1 MVMEVIVNG
10 TDIDPAELKKSNW
23 VTKVTKKVKE
33 LQQQGQRESKAGGSD
48 AAETAA
54 VGTERSVKVPF
65 TEAAGK
71 QGHKG
76 KLTGKQLAE
85 KSIASNLPRLP
96 HADYKVIVRP
106 KEGLAL
112 TKLSIP
118 VIGGLL
124 RLSAAIEWTKG
135 QEEDRVVMNDKQGT
149 ITYSTPKEE
158 DAVKMLALRRLK
170 IEGKEFEVTTYMA
183 APDNC
188 SRGVVHGLDPRLSEE
203 ELETGF
209 SHRANPP
216 IIGVRRM
223 GNSGS
228 VIITFAGPQVPR
240 WMLCFG
246 APMKCYL
253 YRKRY
258 EVCFKCGDIGHRSD
272 VCNNPT
278 EMCRGCGK
286 PSPTND
292 HRCEPKC
299 KLCGKEH
306 MTGDKRCKALFRT
319 PYIVKRRQWERKL
332 EAEARKQEEE
342 KNKKTGTGT
351 PRASRRDQSRG
362 RSTSKS
368 TQRSK
373 SRNRSESFPRLPAL
387 RTETSNTKDSRD
399 SGSVRATSGNPKTKA
414 PKVGWVDGAA
424 QDANAE
430 ILNALKEQNRILM
443 EQNAELKKQLDEV
456 KTALTKKPEQEATL
470 AQAVSPP
477 PAKKMK
483 SKQNEEGVNYENRIK
498 NLETECNSIKDMLKS
513 ILEQVQSLGMAIEQ
527 MTGEIQLRDKQIKW
541 LCGEA
546 QKKHTKQPQD
556 ETKMQQ

>member
-1 MVMEVIVNG
+1 M
-10 TDIDPAELKKSNW
+10 
-23 VTKVTKKVKE
+23 
-33 LQQQGQRESKAGGSD
+33 
-48 AAETAA
+48 
-54 VGTERSVKVPF
+54 
-65 TEAAGK
+65 
-71 QGHKG
+71 

-96 HADYKVIVRP
+96 HADYKVIIRP

-112 TKLSIP
+112 TKLSLP

-124 RLSAAIEWTKG
+124 RLSAAIEWKKG

-158 DAVKMLALRRLK
+158 DAVKMLALRRLQV
-170 IEGKEFEVTTYMA
+170 EGKEFEVLTYMA

-188 SRGVVHGLDPRLSEE
+188 GRGVVHGLDPRLAEE
-203 ELETGF
+203 ELETAF
-209 SHRANPP
+209 SHPANPP

-223 GNSGS
+223 GNSAS
-228 VIITFAGPQVPR
+228 VIITFAGPQVPTR

-278 EMCRGCGK
+278 ETCKGCGE
-286 PSPTND
+286 PSPTNE

-319 PYIVKRRQWERKL
+319 PYIVKKRQWERKL

-342 KNKKTGTGT
+342 EKKKKLGTRSS
-351 PRASRRDQSRG
+351 PRASRKDQNQDRSR
-362 RSTSKS
+362 SKS
-368 TQRSK
+368 RQRSR
-373 SRNRSESFPRLPAL
+373 SRNRSESFPRLPPL

-399 SGSVRATSGNPKTKA
+399 SGSVRATSGYPATIA
-414 PKVGWVDGAA
+414 PKVGWVGRAA

-443 EQNAELKKQLDEV
+443 EQNAELKKQLDE
-456 KTALTKKPEQEATL
+456 
-470 AQAVSPP
+470 
-477 PAKKMK
+477 
-483 SKQNEEGVNYENRIK
+483 
-498 NLETECNSIKDMLKS
+498 LKS
-513 ILEQVQSLGMAIEQ
+513 DLI
-527 MTGEIQLRDKQIKW
+527 
-541 LCGEA
+541 
-546 QKKHTKQPQD
+546 
-556 ETKMQQ
+556 